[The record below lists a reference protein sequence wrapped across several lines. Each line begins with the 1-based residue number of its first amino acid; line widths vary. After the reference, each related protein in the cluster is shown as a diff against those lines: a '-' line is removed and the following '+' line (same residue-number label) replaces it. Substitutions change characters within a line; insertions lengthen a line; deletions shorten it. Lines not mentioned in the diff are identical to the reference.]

1 MSGVKSEG
9 GVVVDLKDGIATVA
23 MAAAAHEG
31 CKSCGACHASADGQK
46 MIMNLPAPEGLKMGD
61 RVTVNLPM
69 PGPGRSAALLLL
81 VPVGLLVAA
90 IIAGELLRGAGALP
104 GGSGVSVL
112 AGFVLMTLWYVGAAL
127 YDRRLRRG
135 SKNRPVIVIDDS

>member
-1 MSGVKSEG
+1 
-9 GVVVDLKDGIATVA
+9 
-23 MAAAAHEG
+23 
-31 CKSCGACHASADGQK
+31 
-46 MIMNLPAPEGLKMGD
+46 MNLPAPEGLKTGD
-61 RVTVNLPM
+61 RVTVNIPM

-90 IIAGELLRGAGALP
+90 IIAGELLRGADVLP

-112 AGFVLMTLWYVGAAL
+112 AGFVLMALWYVGVSL

-135 SKNRPVIVIDDS
+135 LRNQPAIAIDDSDSGTQPPDA